1 MDPSTTTA
9 LSGCVTSLQHSMSL
23 LESSI
28 SILDSGVSDYPRL
41 SRVLSTTRHFELV
54 SEHDLTSA
62 QSTLLSEI
70 GPEVEVLLGRVE
82 KYLDGLERR
91 EKGLIAKADL
101 QEGRLGS
108 GSKDDRGTGRKSP
121 VRGTGTL
128 EEMKGLQLRQ
138 KKERLSYAVER
149 LELQASQRQR
159 QLRKSMAVQS
169 LED

>member
-108 GSKDDRGTGRKSP
+108 GSKDAGRKSP